1 VGTVEMTMEW
11 LNRTKGFFTDVKGEL
26 KRTTFPSKREVQGT
40 TAVVIIT
47 VFIFATYLWVV
58 DTFLFHL
65 IQWVFN
71 LVG

>member
-1 VGTVEMTMEW
+1 MEW
-11 LNRTKGFFTDVKGEL
+11 MNRTKGFITDVKGEL

-47 VFIFATYLWVV
+47 VFVFAAYLWVV

>member
-1 VGTVEMTMEW
+1 MPVEMTMEL
-11 LNRTKGFFTDVKGEL
+11 LNRMKGFITDVRGEL

-47 VFIFATYLWVV
+47 VFVFAAYLYVV
-58 DTFLFHL
+58 DTFLFHV
-65 IQWVFN
+65 IEWVFN

>member
-1 VGTVEMTMEW
+1 MTMEW
-11 LNRTKGFFTDVKGEL
+11 MNRTKGFITEVKGEL

>member
-1 VGTVEMTMEW
+1 MEW
-11 LNRTKGFFTDVKGEL
+11 MNRTKGFITDVKGEI

-47 VFIFATYLWVV
+47 VFIFAIYLWVV

-65 IQWVFN
+65 IQWVFA

>member
-1 VGTVEMTMEW
+1 MQW
-11 LNRTKGFFTDVKGEL
+11 LTRTKGFLTDVKGEL

-47 VFIFATYLWVV
+47 VFIFAAYLYVV

-65 IQWVFN
+65 VEWVFN

>member
-1 VGTVEMTMEW
+1 MEW
-11 LNRTKGFFTDVKGEL
+11 MNRTKGFITDVKGEL

-47 VFIFATYLWVV
+47 VFIFAAYLWVV

-65 IQWVFN
+65 IEWVFN